1 MWGGILI
8 ANSTTNY
15 YVFFLLGMLLLS
27 FSSAPES
34 GGVVTFGAPFLL
46 IAIFLFVPVFIEN
59 LRTLHWTFL
68 LWPTLFIFIIFL
80 TCFIAADPVASLVR
94 ASANLVGFFL
104 YLGIIAACMRTTMSV
119 ESVGRVLLLSGFVL
133 SVYFVG
139 NLLYSSLLYGFQNVI
154 LERYVGGAMSLPWG
168 ASNTIAQV
176 LLLSVA
182 SYLVVDNKSR
192 FDKVMLGVICLGI
205 LFTFSRSV
213 IALLGCM
220 LLVIFGVR
228 YVISILLLGATALI
242 GYISYFSS
250 GSEEYNTFLSS
261 RLSVEN
267 IESGNGRIDTVLE
280 KINYFWGHPFEP
292 IGYYSSVYDFTLS
305 AHNYWITTLVEQSLI
320 GVFVS
325 LLFFLTIGRMAYR
338 TSISVFF
345 AFLIVMMG
353 LMVED
358 PNFVQPYI
366 ISIWVYF
373 ALIVSSGLER
383 DGRKGLSNA

>member
-1 MWGGILI
+1 
-8 ANSTTNY
+8 
-15 YVFFLLGMLLLS
+15 
-27 FSSAPES
+27 
-34 GGVVTFGAPFLL
+34 
-46 IAIFLFVPVFIEN
+46 
-59 LRTLHWTFL
+59 
-68 LWPTLFIFIIFL
+68 
-80 TCFIAADPVASLVR
+80 
-94 ASANLVGFFL
+94 
-104 YLGIIAACMRTTMSV
+104 
-119 ESVGRVLLLSGFVL
+119 
-133 SVYFVG
+133 
-139 NLLYSSLLYGFQNVI
+139 
-154 LERYVGGAMSLPWG
+154 MSLPWG

-280 KINYFWGHPFEP
+280 KINYFWDHPFEP